1 MAQFLSCHLVT
12 SQSSM
17 EAEVA
22 CAHMRCIGVVIVTLS
37 SVISALPS
45 VLLTFEGYVSP
56 RFFALLVRLL
66 LICVKRNP
74 K

>member
-1 MAQFLSCHLVT
+1 M
-12 SQSSM
+12 
-17 EAEVA
+17 A
-22 CAHMRCIGVVIVTLS
+22 CAHMRYIGVVIVTLS